1 MWFEDVTFDW
11 QIIGLT
17 FHILG
22 AFFILNSLYFKRP
35 KRLLQEYYGIEKR
48 RPLRSIRDNVLS
60 MVQLVIGFTFLI
72 FGSVLQIAYHFSLNI
87 DDRSAFY
94 LDPSVLTVAAV
105 LIGFMLL
112 VTLVLKVF
120 QILWTKWVFKRLLID
135 FYRKHRWALEKFPA
149 TAKEA
154 GEILGVPHS
163 KDDSVAEYMSRLMT
177 YLEIEPS
184 DGADSASDAPTGS
197 RTRTAIPPEPSG
209 VPTHPAT
216 PPRIIS

>member
-1 MWFEDVTFDW
+1 MLDFKLDW

-17 FHILG
+17 FNILG

-35 KRLLQEYYGIEKR
+35 KRHLQEYYGIEKR

-60 MVQLVIGFTFLI
+60 MVQLMIGFTFLI
-72 FGSVLQIAYHFSLNI
+72 FGWVLQLAYQFSQSI
-87 DDRSAFY
+87 DDRTAFY
-94 LDPSVLTVAAV
+94 LDPSVLQVAAV

-135 FYRKHRWALEKFPA
+135 FYRKNRWALEKFPA
-149 TAKEA
+149 SAKEA
-154 GEILGVPHS
+154 GEVLGVSHE
-163 KDDSVAEYMSRLMT
+163 KDDSVAEYMNRLMA
-177 YLEIEPS
+177 YLDIES
-184 DGADSASDAPTGS
+184 DDEDDDDSDSKGPRS
-197 RTRTAIPPEPSG
+197 RTTLPPEPTS

-216 PPRIIS
+216 PPRIVS